1 MTCDEAACARPR
13 RSLPVEGE
21 LSQPQRR
28 LSSVLSWMLPAIAM
42 AVPVAIMP
50 TAFDPTHVKGALF
63 AVLGA
68 GILAVRAWAWL
79 SGWRFERGIARL
91 AVPMA
96 AVLGVSALS
105 AVLSDHRWATI
116 GELLRLCVCFGLA
129 IVTAEYVAVTGRE
142 QRIVSSLLAG
152 GCIVCIY
159 GLIQGAGWD
168 PFEWDVGAETGRIL
182 GTFANANY
190 CAGYLVLLLPL
201 AYTRALQNL
210 SRLPQCGK
218 AEAKSAVSIITSAT
232 VMVLLAAAMLT
243 CLVWTYTRGAW
254 LGLAFGVCVL
264 AVLTRQRPPRTKGRR
279 SQRIAL
285 LSLLGLGV
293 VLAVAVTAP
302 PRQRERLAHVFSVAE
317 KANTTRVLIWEAA
330 FRMWRQHAI
339 WGVGPG
345 TFWVSFPAYQSPLFW
360 KTKTVPTRTMVVTH
374 AHNELLQFLAET
386 GVLGALAWLSLLA
399 SIMLPGARASR
410 GGDPGQRRLLAAA
423 IVGGMA
429 GFLVHSLTNVVF
441 PVPSLSAL
449 FWLLAGV
456 LFGVSELPGTASAR
470 EQKIPRPL
478 RSRFLRAGFGA
489 LLVLAVVAVS
499 YGSLR
504 FVRAGYRLGRG
515 ESALRADDMRA
526 AQGWLED
533 AERLSWRDV
542 RVPYRLGHVYD
553 VQGDCRRSLATY
565 RRVEKLAP
573 DYARLHYN
581 LGVVLSRMGD
591 WKQAISEFE
600 RELELEDSPRVHFA
614 LGFARQHLA
623 ADAKDR

>member
-1 MTCDEAACARPR
+1 
-13 RSLPVEGE
+13 
-21 LSQPQRR
+21 
-28 LSSVLSWMLPAIAM
+28 VLSWALPAIAV
-42 AVPVAIMP
+42 AVPVAIIP

-63 AVLGA
+63 AMLGA
-68 GILAVRAWAWL
+68 GILAVRAWAWF
-79 SGWRFERGIARL
+79 SGSRVERSIAGL

-96 AVLGVSALS
+96 AVLGVSAIS
-105 AVLSDHRWATI
+105 AVLSDHRWTTI
-116 GELLRLCVCFGLA
+116 GELLRLSVCFGLA
-129 IVTAEYVAVTGRE
+129 IVTAEYVTVTGRE
-142 QRIVSSLLAG
+142 QRIVRSLLAG
-152 GCIVCIY
+152 GCIVCVY
-159 GLIQGAGWD
+159 GLIQRAGWD

-201 AYTRALQNL
+201 AYTRVLQNL
-210 SRLPQCGK
+210 SKATQCGK
-218 AEAKSAVSIITSAT
+218 ADGKAVVSIITSAAVT
-232 VMVLLAAAMLT
+232 VLLAAAMLA

-254 LGLAFGVCVL
+254 LGLAFGICVF
-264 AVLTRQRPPRTKGRR
+264 AVLTRQRPTRAKGRR
-279 SQRIAL
+279 FQWIAL
-285 LSLLGLGV
+285 LLALGLGV
-293 VLAVAVTAP
+293 ALAVAVTAP

-339 WGVGPG
+339 SGAGPG
-345 TFWVSFPAYQSPLFW
+345 TFWLSFPAYQSPLFW
-360 KTKTVPTRTMVVTH
+360 KTKTVQTRTMVVTH

-386 GVLGALAWLSLLA
+386 GVLGSLAWLWLLVSVMVA
-399 SIMLPGARASR
+399 GARASR
-410 GGDPGQRRLLAAA
+410 GGNGGQKRLLAAA

-429 GFLVHSLTNVVF
+429 GLLVHSLTNVVF

-456 LFGVSELPGTASAR
+456 LFGLSEVPRTVGAR
-470 EQKIPRPL
+470 EQEVSQPL
-478 RSRFLRAGFGA
+478 RSLLLRGGFGA

-504 FVRAGYRLGRG
+504 LVTAGYRLGRG

-526 AQGWLED
+526 AQGWLEG

-542 RVPYRLGHVYD
+542 RVLYRLGHVYD
-553 VQGDCRRSLATY
+553 VQGDYRRSLATY
-565 RRVEKLAP
+565 RRVEELAP

-591 WKQAISEFE
+591 WNQAISEFE
-600 RELELEDSPRVHFA
+600 RELELEDSPRVRFA

-623 ADAKDR
+623 AEAKDR